1 MVLQDLVNF
10 HDSKL
15 VNFKLQQI
23 PTSGSGCVRVWNLM
37 FVTSRDLSFMFMFG
51 LAALQG
57 V

>member
-1 MVLQDLVNF
+1 MSLICVQWDNAVLNLALN
-10 HDSKL
+10 L
-15 VNFKLQQI
+15 CI
-23 PTSGSGCVRVWNLM
+23 GSGCVRVWNLM